1 MCCTHKEYMQIAL
14 CTGPIAIAHQ
24 FFWEGPTRFQD
35 TMTYEQYIR
44 IGARMNPTQQKTAY
58 IAAMLK
64 NSVERRYFNRF
75 CWCIRVREDG
85 FVYRHAIDFLR

>member
-1 MCCTHKEYMQIAL
+1 MVGEH
-14 CTGPIAIAHQ
+14 
-24 FFWEGPTRFQD
+24 
-35 TMTYEQYIR
+35 TMTYEQYCR
-44 IGARMNPTQQKTAY
+44 IGAKMNPTQQKTAY

-64 NSVERRYFNRF
+64 NGVERRYFNRF